1 MIQSLKSNLY
11 SQERL
16 KFGMYSNDS
25 KRRNAM
31 NAINELLT
39 EHEAVRTTLRIIET
53 IGQDIERTGK
63 ISNPDHV
70 EQLLEF
76 FTTFVDRCHHGKEE
90 ELLFPA
96 LEKVGISREGGPVG
110 VMLEEHQRGRNLVS
124 KMKNEFA
131 RYRNGD
137 GGATEKFKRHADD
150 YIALLDFYI
159 DKENK
164 VLFPLAI
171 NHLPESDLS
180 EMKHGFDQIESEKIG
195 VGTHERFH
203 QMLSELGNIY
213 LQ

>member
-1 MIQSLKSNLY
+1 
-11 SQERL
+11 
-16 KFGMYSNDS
+16 
-25 KRRNAM
+25 M